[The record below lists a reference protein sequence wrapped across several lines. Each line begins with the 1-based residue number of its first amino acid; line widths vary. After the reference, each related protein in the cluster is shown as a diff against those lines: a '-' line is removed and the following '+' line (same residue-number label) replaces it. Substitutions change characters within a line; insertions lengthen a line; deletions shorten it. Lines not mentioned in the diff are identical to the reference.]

1 MQQQQ
6 LAAQEMQLEIDM
18 LENEKDRQKDI
29 EIALIAAESKDQS
42 GANALNLEK
51 MVQDFELKKRE
62 LDLKEQALQLKMQGD
77 MDSNAV
83 KREDIQTKK
92 EIAKQNANKSR

>member
-1 MQQQQ
+1 
-6 LAAQEMQLEIDM
+6 
-18 LENEKDRQKDI
+18 
-29 EIALIAAESKDQS
+29 
-42 GANALNLEK
+42 